1 MSHEQFC
8 NKGLEEDGGGLT
20 NGDHVKVGEVQFAK
34 ETGFLLIG
42 ERGRLLN

>member
-1 MSHEQFC
+1 MSNSVTEVRR
-8 NKGLEEDGGGLT
+8 DGGELT

-42 ERGRLLN
+42 ERKATKLL